1 MGIKYKKLIR
11 GIQIRKEEV
20 KKSYFQMLRFYT
32 SETLMTGQEG
42 SESDKRSLQKGF
54 KVNIKKDTSRL
65 SILTKCILNT
75 AEKQPS

>member
-1 MGIKYKKLIR
+1 MANKWNPSLGIKYKKLIK

-42 SESDKRSLQKGF
+42 SESDKRSLQKG
-54 KVNIKKDTSRL
+54 
-65 SILTKCILNT
+65 
-75 AEKQPS
+75 